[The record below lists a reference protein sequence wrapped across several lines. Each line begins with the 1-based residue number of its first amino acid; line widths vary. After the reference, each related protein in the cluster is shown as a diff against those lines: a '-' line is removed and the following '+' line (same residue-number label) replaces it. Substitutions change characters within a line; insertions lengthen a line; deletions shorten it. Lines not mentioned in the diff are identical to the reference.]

1 MGSLNEKKAM
11 LCDIEDAIHAIMV
24 TGQSY
29 KIGTRSLTRADLA
42 ELRKMR
48 IDLQNEIAAA
58 EEASGGLAGFYVA
71 EFDGR

>member
-1 MGSLNEKKAM
+1 MELENKKSL
-11 LCDIEDAIHAIMV
+11 LSDIETAIHAIMV

-58 EEASGGLAGFYVA
+58 EESSSGLSGFYVA

>member
-1 MGSLNEKKAM
+1 MEIENKKA
-11 LCDIEDAIHAIMV
+11 LLNDIETAIHAIMV

-48 IDLQNEIAAA
+48 TALQNEIAAA

>member
-1 MGSLNEKKAM
+1 MELENKKA
-11 LCDIEDAIHAIMV
+11 LLNDIETAIHAIMV

-48 IDLQNEIAAA
+48 TDLQNEIAAA